1 MPKIPTFTS
10 QARPTAEVG
19 SIKSNIQ
26 IDPTKTMAAGLSAIA
41 GAAQDYYIKQ
51 RDVAEKVEAA
61 KKVFEIKGELDKYIQ
76 SEKENINEGNAIN
89 NFQKKYTSY
98 VDQQLIGVDNKR
110 IKEKI
115 KQNLSLEYSE
125 YTYNIKKNSYAA
137 LEKEGIKIV
146 NDQVNSLSA
155 RYATTENPI
164 LKVKYKTEAKSV
176 IAQFVKDFSLPKNVL
191 DQKLKAAD
199 SQFLLADMDQL
210 VGLING
216 DEEIKQLDNAL
227 KGTSFL
233 NDKDF
238 GDGVYNA
245 YLRKISDIAIKGD
258 PNSDYDRAL
267 ELTNK
272 LETFQRSNGYKVN
285 NGELSIKISSLK
297 EKILNEKIQHEGS
310 LQKQGDNKLF
320 SDFSNDLQVAL
331 SKSITD
337 KGLGIPA
344 ELKDELAAAELE
356 SEYKRTIKNY
366 LSAKSDAP
374 LDEKKQFA
382 RELVYSLK
390 NIYEDRN
397 LSKIQTTILN
407 QNKFDIKGEY
417 QRVTNDMK
425 LLREGNLDAE
435 VLKQY
440 KTIAILNGYFT
451 TTTTKTKDGK
461 TQTQKEGDIIKFIN
475 EYLPVLQ
482 SQITI
487 ISKGK

>member
-1 MPKIPTFTS
+1 MPKIPTFQT

-19 SIKSNIQ
+19 AIKSNLQ

-41 GAAQDYYIKQ
+41 GVAQDYYIKQ

-164 LKVKYKTEAKSV
+164 LKVKYKTEVKSV

-191 DQKLKAAD
+191 DQKLKAID
-199 SQFLLADMDQL
+199 RQFLFSDMNQL
-210 VGLING
+210 VGLENG
-216 DEEIKQLDNAL
+216 DKEINQLDNAL
-227 KGTSFL
+227 KGTNFL
-233 NDKDF
+233 NDADF
-238 GDGVYNA
+238 GVGVFNAYNA
-245 YLRKISDIAIKGD
+245 KISELTIKGD

-267 ELTNK
+267 ELTDK
-272 LETFQRSNGYKVN
+272 LEKFQRSNGYKVS
-285 NGELSIKISSLK
+285 NGELSIKIDSLK
-297 EKILNEKIQHEGS
+297 EKVLTEKIQHDT
-310 LQKQGDNKLF
+310 LVQKQGDNKLF
-320 SDFSNDLQVAL
+320 FGYSNDLRDAL
-331 SKSITD
+331 VKDIADPYTD
-337 KGLGIPA
+337 PNLQDRLASA
-344 ELKDELAAAELE
+344 EIEAE
-356 SEYKRTIKNY
+356 YNQTIKTY
-366 LSAKSDAP
+366 LRVNQDASLP
-374 LDEKKQFA
+374 EKKEFA
-382 RELVYSLK
+382 RSLIYSLK

-397 LSKIQTTILN
+397 ISNLNKSILD
-407 QNKFDIKGEY
+407 QNRFDIQGEY
-417 QRVTNDMK
+417 QRVLNDMK
-425 LLREGNLDAE
+425 LLNEKTLDPDIIT
-435 VLKQY
+435 QY
-440 KTIAILNGYFT
+440 KNLAKINGYT
-451 TTTTKTKDGK
+451 IEGKDGK
-461 TQTQKEGDIIKFIN
+461 KEGDIKAFIN

-487 ISKGK
+487 ISTRK